1 MAENR
6 KNDDSD
12 KDKADKAK
20 KPRPEPN
27 PAEESITIRDLAN
40 AATDYGLE
48 GRMANAQDPRV
59 NALRLSEQ
67 NQAER
72 RASQGSRRPS
82 DAKKQ
87 PVTIPSQRESG
98 ATGAE
103 EQVPANAAI
112 NYGLE
117 DHKANQQDP
126 RVEGIRHN
134 QLKSRGNSDMA
145 LHRTHAP
152 TSVPPSAPVTPP
164 TLAAT
169 SKPTSNHALYGTVPR
184 TSPPPVSST
193 AAAPS
198 PASPRPTSLGAG
210 ENATSGPPPPARP
223 QDVPMPPPTMY
234 TPPRG
239 ETPPAVA
246 SSIPIGRPV
255 EPAQT
260 KTTEDQPDGCCSKLI
275 NTDVTFDP
283 SKDFACK
290 TTNTAP
296 DTTGVLYSDLETDGS
311 DSRDTPRTEM
321 QTTQTTHLDLDDCF
335 ELAIRTVKQ
344 AGALTLEAN
353 KQRLEYT
360 TKQHEHDLLTTTD
373 NVVEH
378 MIMAAIM
385 RRYPDHKFICEEAVS
400 QTETGQVELTNT
412 PTWII
417 DPIDG
422 TMNFVHHFPY
432 YCISVALLVDKE
444 TEFGIVYNPPM
455 KDCYSARRGMGAHL
469 NGDPIVTSGQLKL
482 EHAMILQEYSSGMND
497 TRNVVVMDN
506 AKKLLKKTHAMRSIG
521 SSAMGLAMI
530 ASGVADGFYYFGLHI
545 WDMAAGNLLVTEAGG
560 TVIDP
565 NGGELDIMSRRC
577 LAAATE
583 PLARELAAELIQ
595 NYPSP
600 RDDQPKSVNPN
611 EYLPGGERKDF
622 NAQTEFT
629 DSSESLVTEESA
641 KDDPNK
647 KDTNPDKAKDKKND
661 DKENANSYD
670 KKNDRDKDDMDNS
683 RRSKRTLGSR
693 EANATLGPNFIQ

>member
-6 KNDDSD
+6 KSDDSD

-20 KPRPEPN
+20 KTRPEPN
-27 PAEESITIRDLAN
+27 QTEESITIRDLSN

-72 RASQGSRRPS
+72 RASQGSRRSS

-87 PVTIPSQRESG
+87 PVTIPSQRDAK
-98 ATGAE
+98 ATADD
-103 EQVPANAAI
+103 QLPANAAI

-134 QLKSRGNSDMA
+134 QLKSKGNSEMA
-145 LHRTHAP
+145 IHRTPAP
-152 TSVPPSAPVTPP
+152 PSVPHTPP

-169 SKPTSNHALYGTVPR
+169 SRPTSTHALYGNVQR
-184 TSPPPVSST
+184 GSPPTNST
-193 AAAPS
+193 TATPR
-198 PASPRPTSLGAG
+198 PTSPRPTSFGAHEG
-210 ENATSGPPPPARP
+210 GPPPSARP

-246 SSIPIGRPV
+246 SSTPIDRPV
-255 EPAQT
+255 ENDQT
-260 KTTEDQPDGCCSKLI
+260 KPIENPPESCCSKLI

-311 DSRDTPRTEM
+311 DLRDTPRTEM
-321 QTTQTTHLDLDDCF
+321 QTTQTMHLDLDDCF

-360 TKQHEHDLLTTTD
+360 IKQHEHDLLTHTD
-373 NVVEH
+373 NVVEN

-385 RRYPDHKFICEEAVS
+385 KRYPDHKFICEEAVS
-400 QTETGQVELTNT
+400 QTETGQVELTNA

-432 YCISVALLVDKE
+432 YCISVAFVVDKE

-469 NGDPIVTSGQLKL
+469 NGDPIVTSGQMKL

-497 TRNVVVMDN
+497 TRNGVVMDN
-506 AKKLLKKTHAMRSIG
+506 ARKLLKKTHAMRSIG

-545 WDMAAGNLLVTEAGG
+545 WDMVAGILLVTEAGG

-611 EYLPGGERKDF
+611 EYQPGGERKDF

-641 KDDPNK
+641 KEEPQK
-647 KDTNPDKAKDKKND
+647 KDTSPDEKDKKKD
-661 DKENANSYD
+661 DKENADSYD
-670 KKNDRDKDDMDNS
+670 KKNDRDKDDMDKDKDNS
-683 RRSKRTLGSR
+683 RSKRPLGSR
-693 EANATLGPNFIQ
+693 QANATLGPTFIQ